1 MRLLKYKEN
10 REPEII
16 SFDDDTIPPPYA
28 ILSHTW
34 GGDADELTFTD
45 IVSGNGTAKHGY
57 NKIRFCGDQAQQD
70 GLQYFWVDTCCI
82 DKTDRVELSHA
93 IQSMFIWY
101 QNATKC
107 YVYLSD
113 VSTRKRKPIDT
124 QHTECTWEPAFR
136 SSRWFTRGW
145 TLQELLAPSVVEF
158 FSQEWDKLGDKTS
171 LGSLIRRIT
180 GIPQEVLNGLPLSQ
194 FSINER
200 LRWTEGRETK
210 QEEDRAYSLL
220 GVFDVVDLAPMYGE
234 GAAAAFKRLMKEI
247 DSLKKCVQDLHST
260 NPRDDKKRIEETKGG
275 LLVDSYRWVL
285 SNITFQQW
293 RQDGRMLWVKGDPG
307 KGKTML
313 LCGIIDELH
322 RLLQHT
328 AFLAY
333 FFCQAT
339 DTRINSATAVLR
351 GLLYMLVT
359 QQPILASHIRK
370 RYDQA
375 GNNLFEDANAW
386 IVLTGIFVDVLQD
399 PRLKPIY
406 LIIDALDE
414 CVTDM
419 PKLLDLIVKQSL
431 VSSRVKWIVSSR
443 NWPDIEEQLEQAGR
457 KVRLSLE
464 LNAESVATGVS
475 VFIQHKVSQLAQ
487 QKKYDE
493 RTKDM
498 VVSHLTS
505 NSNDTYL
512 WVGLVCQEL
521 QTTARRNVLKKLD
534 SFPPGL
540 NALYEQMMHQIGK
553 ADDAELCKQVLAS
566 LALVYRPVTVE
577 ELATLVEQLED
588 IAAISELEDI
598 IGHCGS
604 FLTLREQTVYFVHQ
618 SAKDFLLAKAAE
630 EVFPKG
636 KDYVMHGLLIR
647 SLQIMTT
654 TLGRDMYGLGAMGST
669 FDDDVETPNPDPLAS
684 SRYSCIYWIDHLYDL
699 SLTASTTYAES
710 LQDRGIIESFLQ
722 SRFLYWLEALSLC
735 KSMSKGVVSI
745 GKLQK
750 MVQVRYQSSYF
761 LKVLD
766 LTDIRYE
773 ERRRLLLTLFMIY
786 IVLPCTTNK
795 RSREVL
801 FRPMHQRCYSAHSR
815 A

>member
-16 SFDDDTIPPPYA
+16 SFDDDTEPPPYA

-34 GGDADELTFTD
+34 GGDADEVTFID

-82 DKTDRVELSHA
+82 DKTDRAELSHA
-93 IQSMFIWY
+93 IQSMFFWY

-113 VSTRKRKPIDT
+113 VSTRKRKFVDT
-124 QHTECTWEPAFR
+124 QHIECTWEPAFR

-158 FSQEWDKLGDKTS
+158 FSQEWDRLGDKTS

-180 GIPQEVLNGLPLSQ
+180 GISQDVLNGLPLSQ
-194 FSINER
+194 STINER

-210 QEEDRAYSLL
+210 QEEDRVYSLL
-220 GVFDVVDLAPMYGE
+220 GIFDVELAPMYGE
-234 GAAAAFKRLMKEI
+234 GAAAAFKRLMNEI
-247 DSLKKCVQDLHST
+247 DNLKRCVQDLHST
-260 NPRDDKKRIEETKGG
+260 NPRDDKERIEEIKGG

-293 RQDGRMLWVKGDPG
+293 RQRGRMLWVRGDPG

-322 RLLQHT
+322 KLLQHT
-328 AFLAY
+328 ALIAY

-339 DTRINSATAVLR
+339 DSRINSATAVLR

-359 QQPILASHIRK
+359 QQPILALHVRK

-375 GNNLFEDANAW
+375 GENLFEDANAW
-386 IVLTGIFVDVLQD
+386 VALREIFVNVLKD
-399 PRLKPIY
+399 PRLKPVY

-419 PKLLDLIVKQSL
+419 PKLLDLIVKLSPG
-431 VSSRVKWIVSSR
+431 SSRVKWIVSSR
-443 NWPDIEEQLEQAGR
+443 NWPEIEQLEQAGQN
-457 KVRLSLE
+457 VQLSLE
-464 LNAESVATGVS
+464 LNAKSVATGVS
-475 VFIQHKVSQLAQ
+475 IFIQHKVSQLAK
-487 QKKYDE
+487 QKNYDKQ
-493 RTKDM
+493 TYDI
-498 VVSHLTS
+498 VVNHLTS

-521 QTTARRNVLKKLD
+521 QTTARRNVWKKLD

-540 NALYEQMMHQIGK
+540 NALYEQMMHQISK
-553 ADDAELCKQVLAS
+553 TDDAELCKHVLAS
-566 LALVYRPVTVE
+566 LALVYRPVTLD
-577 ELATLVEQLED
+577 ELIALVKQLEGITD
-588 IAAISELEDI
+588 VSELQDI

-604 FLTLREQTVYFVHQ
+604 FLALRQQTVYFVHQ
-618 SAKDFLLAKAAE
+618 SAKDFILAKAAE
-630 EVFPKG
+630 EVFLKG
-636 KDYVMHGLLIR
+636 KEYVMHSLLVR
-647 SLQIMTT
+647 SLHIMTT
-654 TLGRDMYGLGAMGST
+654 TLGRDMYGLGALGYT
-669 FDDDVETPNPDPLAS
+669 LDDHIEAPNPDPLAS

-699 SLTASTTYAES
+699 SLTGSTTYAES
-710 LQDRGIIESFLQ
+710 LQDGGIIESFLQ

-750 MVQVRYQSSYF
+750 MVQVR
-761 LKVLD
+761 
-766 LTDIRYE
+766 
-773 ERRRLLLTLFMIY
+773 
-786 IVLPCTTNK
+786 
-795 RSREVL
+795 
-801 FRPMHQRCYSAHSR
+801 
-815 A
+815 

>member
-16 SFDDDTIPPPYA
+16 SFDDDTTPPPYA

-82 DKTDRVELSHA
+82 DKTDKAELSHA

-113 VSTRKRKPIDT
+113 VSTRKRKFIDT
-124 QHTECTWEPAFR
+124 QHKECTWEPAFR

-158 FSQEWDKLGDKTS
+158 FSQEWDTLGDKTS
-171 LGSLIRRIT
+171 LGPLIRRIT
-180 GIPQEVLNGLPLSQ
+180 GISQDVLNGLPLSQ
-194 FSINER
+194 SSINER

-220 GVFDVVDLAPMYGE
+220 GIFDVELAPMYGE
-234 GAAAAFKRLMKEI
+234 GASAAFTRLMNEI
-247 DSLKKCVQDLHST
+247 NSLQRCFKDLHST

-293 RQDGRMLWVKGDPG
+293 RQDDRMLWVKGDPG

-322 RLLQHT
+322 GLLQHT
-328 AFLAY
+328 ALIAY

-339 DTRINSATAVLR
+339 DSRVNSATAVLR

-359 QQPILASHIRK
+359 QQPILALHVRK

-375 GNNLFEDANAW
+375 GKNLFEDANAW
-386 IVLTGIFVDVLQD
+386 VALTGIFVDVLRD
-399 PRLKPIY
+399 PRLKPVY

-419 PKLLDLIVKQSL
+419 PKLLDLIVKQTP

-443 NWPDIEEQLEQAGR
+443 NWPEIEEQLEQAGHN
-457 KVRLSLE
+457 VRLSLE
-464 LNAESVATGVS
+464 LNAESVATGVRI
-475 VFIQHKVSQLAQ
+475 FIQHKVSQLAQ
-487 QKKYDE
+487 QKKYD
-493 RTKDM
+493 RQTQDM
-498 VVSHLTS
+498 VVNHLTS

-521 QTTARRNVLKKLD
+521 QTTARRNVLRKLD

-553 ADDAELCKQVLAS
+553 TDDAELCKHVLAS
-566 LALVYRPVTVE
+566 LALVYRPVTLE
-577 ELATLVEQLED
+577 ELITLVEQLED
-588 IAAISELEDI
+588 IANVSELEDI
-598 IGHCGS
+598 IGQCGS

-636 KDYVMHGLLIR
+636 KEYVMHGLLVR

-654 TLGRDMYGLGAMGST
+654 TLERDIYGLGALGYT
-669 FDDDVETPNPDPLAS
+669 FDDDFEAPDPDPLRS
-684 SRYSCIYWIDHLYDL
+684 SRYSCVYWIDHLYDL
-699 SLTASTTYAES
+699 SLTSSTTYAES
-710 LQDRGIIESFLQ
+710 LQDGGIIESFL
-722 SRFLYWLEALSLC
+722 RNKFLYWLEALSLC

-750 MVQVRYQSSYF
+750 MVQVRWSEQ
-761 LKVLD
+761 
-766 LTDIRYE
+766 
-773 ERRRLLLTLFMIY
+773 LF
-786 IVLPCTTNK
+786 
-795 RSREVL
+795 S
-801 FRPMHQRCYSAHSR
+801 
-815 A
+815 

>member
-1 MRLLKYKEN
+1 MHLLKYKEN

-16 SFDDDTIPPPYA
+16 SFDDETTPPPYA

-34 GGDADELTFTD
+34 GGDADEVTFTD
-45 IVSGNGTAKHGY
+45 IISGNGTAKHGY
-57 NKIRFCGDQAQQD
+57 NKIRFCGYQAQQD

-82 DKTDRVELSHA
+82 DKTDRAELSHA
-93 IQSMFIWY
+93 IQSMFLWY

-113 VSTRKRKPIDT
+113 VSTRKRKIIAT
-124 QHTECTWEPAFR
+124 QHIECTWEPAFR

-158 FSQEWDKLGDKTS
+158 FSHNWDRLGDKRS
-171 LGSLIRRIT
+171 LGSLIHKIT
-180 GIPQEVLNGLPLSQ
+180 GISQDVLNGSPLSQ
-194 FSINER
+194 SSINDR

-210 QEEDRAYSLL
+210 HEEDRTYSLL
-220 GVFDVVDLAPMYGE
+220 GIFGVELAPMYGE
-234 GAAAAFKRLMKEI
+234 GAASAFKRLMNEI
-247 DSLKKCVQDLHST
+247 DNLKRCVQDLHST
-260 NPRDDKKRIEETKGG
+260 NPRDDKERIEETKGG

-285 SNITFQQW
+285 TNLTFQQW
-293 RQDGRMLWVKGDPG
+293 RQDGQMLWVKGDPG

-322 RLLQHT
+322 ILLQHT
-328 AFLAY
+328 ALIAY

-339 DTRINSATAVLR
+339 DSRINSATAVLR

-359 QQPILASHIRK
+359 QQPILASHVRK

-375 GNNLFEDANAW
+375 GENLFEDANAW
-386 IVLTGIFVDVLQD
+386 VALREIFVDVLQD
-399 PRLKPIY
+399 PQLKPVY

-419 PKLLDLIVKQSL
+419 SKLLDLIVKQSHG
-431 VSSRVKWIVSSR
+431 SSRVKWIVSSR
-443 NWPDIEEQLEQAGR
+443 NWPEIEEQLEQAGQ
-457 KVRLSLE
+457 KVQLSLE

-475 VFIQHKVSQLAQ
+475 IFIQHKVSQLAQ
-487 QKKYDE
+487 QKKYDKQ
-493 RTKDM
+493 TKDM
-498 VVSHLTS
+498 VVNHLTS

-521 QTTARRNVLKKLD
+521 QATARRNVLKKLE

-553 ADDAELCKQVLAS
+553 TDDAELCKHVLAS
-566 LALVYRPVTVE
+566 LALVYRPLTLRE
-577 ELATLVEQLED
+577 MIALVEQLNDSAEV
-588 IAAISELEDI
+588 SELEEI
-598 IGHCGS
+598 IGLCGS

-636 KDYVMHGLLIR
+636 KEYIMHDMLVR

-654 TLGRDMYGLGAMGST
+654 TLVRDMYSLRALGCT
-669 FDDDVETPNPDPLAS
+669 LDDDIEAPNPDPLAS
-684 SRYSCIYWIDHLYDL
+684 SRYACIYWIDHLYDL

-710 LQDRGIIESFLQ
+710 LRDGGIIESFLQ

-750 MVQVRYQSSYF
+750 MVQVR
-761 LKVLD
+761 
-766 LTDIRYE
+766 
-773 ERRRLLLTLFMIY
+773 
-786 IVLPCTTNK
+786 
-795 RSREVL
+795 
-801 FRPMHQRCYSAHSR
+801 
-815 A
+815 

>member
-1 MRLLKYKEN
+1 MRLLKYKGN

-16 SFDDDTIPPPYA
+16 SFDDDTVPPPYA

-34 GGDADELTFTD
+34 GGDADEVTFID
-45 IVSGNGTAKHGY
+45 IVSGNGTAKQGY

-82 DKTDRVELSHA
+82 DKTDRAELSHA

-113 VSTRKRKPIDT
+113 VSTRKRKFIDT
-124 QHTECTWEPAFR
+124 QHIECTWEPAFR

-158 FSQEWDKLGDKTS
+158 FSQEWDRLGDKKL
-171 LGSLIRRIT
+171 LGSLIRKIT
-180 GIPQEVLNGLPLSQ
+180 GISQDVLNGLPLSQ
-194 FSINER
+194 STINER
-200 LRWTEGRETK
+200 LQWTEGRETK

-220 GVFDVVDLAPMYGE
+220 GIFDVELAPLYGE
-234 GAAAAFKRLMKEI
+234 GFAAAFKRLMNEI
-247 DSLKKCVQDLHST
+247 DSLKRCVQDLHST

-275 LLVDSYRWVL
+275 LLVGSYRWVL

-322 RLLQHT
+322 MLLQHT

-339 DTRINSATAVLR
+339 DSRINSATAVLR

-359 QQPILASHIRK
+359 QQPILASHVRK

-375 GNNLFEDANAW
+375 GKNLFEDANAW
-386 IVLTGIFVDVLQD
+386 VVLTGIFVDVLQD
-399 PRLKPIY
+399 PRLKPVY

-414 CVTDM
+414 CVTNM
-419 PKLLDLIVKQSL
+419 PKLLDLIVKQSA

-443 NWPDIEEQLEQAGR
+443 NWPEIEEQLEQAGQ

-475 VFIQHKVSQLAQ
+475 IFIQHKVSQLAQ
-487 QKKYDE
+487 QKKYDKQ
-493 RTKDM
+493 TKDM
-498 VVSHLTS
+498 VVKHLTS

-521 QTTARRNVLKKLD
+521 QVTARRNVMKKLE

-540 NALYEQMMHQIGK
+540 NALYEQMMHQISK
-553 ADDAELCKQVLAS
+553 TDDAELCKHVLAS
-566 LALVYRPVTVE
+566 LALVYRPLTLRE
-577 ELATLVEQLED
+577 MIALVEQLND
-588 IAAISELEDI
+588 TADISELLEI
-598 IGHCGS
+598 IGLCGS

-636 KDYVMHGLLIR
+636 KECVMHSLLVR

-654 TLGRDMYGLGAMGST
+654 TLGRDMYGLGAPGYT
-669 FDDDVETPNPDPLAS
+669 LDDDIEAPNPDPLIS

-699 SLTASTTYAES
+699 ILASSTTYADS
-710 LQDRGIIESFLQ
+710 LQDGGIIESFLQ

-750 MVQVRYQSSYF
+750 MVQVR
-761 LKVLD
+761 
-766 LTDIRYE
+766 
-773 ERRRLLLTLFMIY
+773 
-786 IVLPCTTNK
+786 
-795 RSREVL
+795 
-801 FRPMHQRCYSAHSR
+801 
-815 A
+815 